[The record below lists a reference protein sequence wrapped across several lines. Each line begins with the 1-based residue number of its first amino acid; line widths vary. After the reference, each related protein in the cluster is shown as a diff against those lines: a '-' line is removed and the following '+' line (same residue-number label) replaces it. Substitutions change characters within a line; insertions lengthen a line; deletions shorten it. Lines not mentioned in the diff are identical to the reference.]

1 MNDSAI
7 RLLLH
12 DPVPPEDEPETR
24 FGGRPLAPARE
35 PFEWPVCRTC
45 EGNMQFLG
53 QLRLPDDAG
62 DRLLLLFQC
71 QNDPGLCDDWDAES
85 GGNRVVNIG
94 VEGLAVVDFPDS
106 GEVSRNT
113 MYGARVEE
121 HEAGDYDEARAAW
134 TEDHEGRGREVL
146 GQLFGT
152 PAWIQGDQTPECDE
166 CGAPMRFVAQLE
178 EGPEIRTSM
187 NFGGGAAYVFD
198 CDCEAASAKLLW
210 QQ

>member
-1 MNDSAI
+1 MDI
-7 RLLLH
+7 QLLLH
-12 DPVPPEDEPETR
+12 DSAPAEDEPVTR
-24 FGGRPLAPARE
+24 FGGRPLAPSRE
-35 PFEWPVCRTC
+35 PFAWPVCRAC

-53 QLRLPDDAG
+53 QLRLPNEAG
-62 DRLLLLFQC
+62 DRLLLLFMC
-71 QNDPGLCDDWDAES
+71 QNDPGVCDEWEADA
-85 GGNRVVNIG
+85 GGNRAIVLG
-94 VEGLAVVDFPDS
+94 TEGLAVVEFPPA

-121 HEAGDYDEARAAW
+121 HATGDYDEARAAW
-134 TEDHEGRGREVL
+134 TEEHEGRGREVL

-152 PAWIQGDQTPECDE
+152 PGWIQGDQTPECDACHE
-166 CGAPMRFVAQLE
+166 PMRFVAQLE

-187 NFGGGAAYVFD
+187 NFGGGAAFVFD